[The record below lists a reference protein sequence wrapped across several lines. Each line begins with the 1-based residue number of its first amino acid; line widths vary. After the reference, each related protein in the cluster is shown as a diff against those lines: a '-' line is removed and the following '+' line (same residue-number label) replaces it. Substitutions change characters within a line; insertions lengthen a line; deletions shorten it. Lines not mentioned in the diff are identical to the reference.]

1 MRPNTQ
7 SQPRDDDAMFHEL
20 VRQSNDTK
28 QDDSIDP
35 LQHGI
40 SDSIVRFLKGRFGSI
55 SGFYTSDLLSI
66 AQGPST
72 VLGEINGFSRLDKLR
87 VGLAALDRGGWERSY
102 HQRLFH
108 DSFTNAIAR
117 VFFKTDPPGSFERSY
132 PRLLEANN
140 WKSVEQVCPR
150 KN

>member
-1 MRPNTQ
+1 
-7 SQPRDDDAMFHEL
+7 MFYEL
-20 VRQSNDTK
+20 VRQSNQTQKDNT
-28 QDDSIDP
+28 IDP

-55 SGFYTSDLLSI
+55 SRFYTSDLLST
-66 AQGPST
+66 AQGPSPI
-72 VLGEINGFSRLDKLR
+72 LGEINGFSRLNKLR
-87 VGLAALDRGGWERSY
+87 EGLAALDRGGWERSY

-140 WKSVEQVCPR
+140 WQSIEQVSER
-150 KN
+150 RYIH